1 MVMPKSSGL
10 DIADRINVLK
20 LPIKVIV
27 LTTFAHKVTLNAQLK
42 LKSFRLSFKRYF

>member
-1 MVMPKSSGL
+1 MVMQKSSGL

-27 LTTFAHKVTLNAQLK
+27 LTTFVHKVTLNAQLK
-42 LKSFRLSFKRYF
+42 LKFQDIF

>member
-1 MVMPKSSGL
+1 MVMLKLSGL
-10 DIADRINVLK
+10 DIAERINDLK

-42 LKSFRLSFKRYF
+42 LKFQDIF

>member
-1 MVMPKSSGL
+1 MVMPKLSGL
-10 DIADRINVLK
+10 DIAERINDLK